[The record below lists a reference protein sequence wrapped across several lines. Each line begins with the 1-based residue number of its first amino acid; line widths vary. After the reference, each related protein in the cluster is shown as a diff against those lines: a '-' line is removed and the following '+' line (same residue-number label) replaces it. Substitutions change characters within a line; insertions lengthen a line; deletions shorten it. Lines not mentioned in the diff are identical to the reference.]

1 MRRVIRLDLD
11 VQDVFGIDVRRG
23 ANGAADRDLHDPVHR
38 PDRAGVG
45 GPLIVTRA
53 AGAFASTEAIQDLGW
68 DGAAG
73 GGLAV
78 KLQFREISSPTYS

>member
-1 MRRVIRLDLD
+1 M
-11 VQDVFGIDVRRG
+11 
-23 ANGAADRDLHDPVHR
+23 
-38 PDRAGVG
+38 
-45 GPLIVTRA
+45 IVTRT

-73 GGLAV
+73 SGLAV